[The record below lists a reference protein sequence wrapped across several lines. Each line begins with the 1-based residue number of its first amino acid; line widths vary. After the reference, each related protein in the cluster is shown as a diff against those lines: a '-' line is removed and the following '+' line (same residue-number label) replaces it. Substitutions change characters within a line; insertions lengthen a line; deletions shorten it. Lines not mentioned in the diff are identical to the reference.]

1 MPPHPAHAPA
11 LGAAALGAA
20 AAATGKLTAA
30 VAGET
35 AAKGDLDL
43 DLDLDLAPPEP
54 QRRYAPR
61 PELRSLY
68 DQAYECF
75 CQVHPSLQGLFQQL
89 RDPPSRA

>member
-35 AAKGDLDL
+35 AAKGDL